1 MFKISKLDTL
11 MVKDMRKWG
20 IPVLRVALGIVFLW
34 FGALK
39 IFGVTPVA
47 DLVGQTYSFFPV
59 TEFLVFLGVWEVVIG
74 IGLILKIFLRSVLA
88 MLWLQMLGT
97 FIASILEPSMFFN
110 GNIFLLTIEGEF
122 LVKNLVLVASGI
134 VIGGHEVKK
143 RK

>member
-1 MFKISKLDTL
+1 
-11 MVKDMRKWG
+11 MRKWG

>member
-1 MFKISKLDTL
+1 MFKISKLDKL

-59 TEFLVFLGVWEVVIG
+59 AEFLVFLGVWEVAIG

-88 MLWLQMLGT
+88 ILWLQMLGT
-97 FIASILEPSMFFN
+97 FIASVLEPSIFFN

>member
-1 MFKISKLDTL
+1 MFKISKLDKL

>member
-1 MFKISKLDTL
+1 MFKISKLDKL

-59 TEFLVFLGVWEVVIG
+59 AEFLVFLGVWEVAIG
-74 IGLILKIFLRSVLA
+74 IGLILKVFLRSVLA
-88 MLWLQMLGT
+88 ILWLQMLGT

>member
-1 MFKISKLDTL
+1 MSKISKLDKL

-88 MLWLQMLGT
+88 ILWLQMLGT

>member
-1 MFKISKLDTL
+1 MFKISKLDKL

-74 IGLILKIFLRSVLA
+74 IGLILKIFLRFVLA
-88 MLWLQMLGT
+88 ILWLQMLGT
-97 FIASILEPSMFFN
+97 FIASILEPSIFFN
-110 GNIFLLTIEGEF
+110 GNIFLLTIEVEF

-134 VIGGHEVKK
+134 VIVGHEVKK

>member
-1 MFKISKLDTL
+1 MFKISKLDKL

-59 TEFLVFLGVWEVVIG
+59 TEFLVFLGVWEVAIG

>member
-1 MFKISKLDTL
+1 MSKISKLDKL
-11 MVKDMRKWG
+11 MVDDMRKWG
-20 IPVLRVALGIVFLW
+20 IPILRVMLGIVFLW

-39 IFGVTPVA
+39 IFGVTPVT

-88 MLWLQMLGT
+88 ILWLQMLGT

>member
-1 MFKISKLDTL
+1 MFKISKLDKL

-88 MLWLQMLGT
+88 ILWLQMLGT

>member
-1 MFKISKLDTL
+1 MFKISKLDKL

-20 IPVLRVALGIVFLW
+20 IPVLRVALGIIFLW

-74 IGLILKIFLRSVLA
+74 IGLILKIFLRFVLA
-88 MLWLQMLGT
+88 ILWLQMLGT
-97 FIASILEPSMFFN
+97 FIASILEPSIFFN
-110 GNIFLLTIEGEF
+110 GNIFLLTIEVEF

-134 VIGGHEVKK
+134 VIVGHEVKK

>member
-1 MFKISKLDTL
+1 MFKISKLDKL

-59 TEFLVFLGVWEVVIG
+59 ADFLVFLGVWEVVIG

-88 MLWLQMLGT
+88 ILWLQMLGT